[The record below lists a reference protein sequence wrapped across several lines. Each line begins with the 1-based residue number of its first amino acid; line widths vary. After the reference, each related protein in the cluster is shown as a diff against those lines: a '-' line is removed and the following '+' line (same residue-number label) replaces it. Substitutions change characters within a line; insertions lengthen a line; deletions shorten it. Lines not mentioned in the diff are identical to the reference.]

1 MQLRK
6 FGVMALAVA
15 MTACGSQSPAP
26 AAMPVVTIF
35 PTQVMA
41 TAAPQAA
48 PLPALAPATPTPAP
62 QKYTVKPNDTSW
74 DIAAMFHLSLDEL
87 TSANPGM
94 NPTLIHPGD
103 VLNIPVSGA
112 QVVMALPTPAGPHVD
127 ADADGLRL
135 RTAPSTS
142 ADVQRY
148 LLALTPLNV
157 FARSADSQWLEVA
170 VPDGTR
176 GWVKAQFVAQVSGL
190 AQLPSKTVTLPPTAA
205 AAAAASAIN
214 KTGISAGG
222 YAIPSYLSGFTENAR
237 QIYQRGLA
245 LGNNPRVFA
254 VIGDSNSASESYLRA
269 FDDGNYDLG
278 AYAALEPSVAYFR
291 GSFNHKSVA
300 AVIGYTALRL
310 LTPPRQPPAGC
321 SAGESL
327 VECEY
332 RLKKPSVAL
341 ILLGTND
348 AVEWRTFEENYRD
361 LVKLTIARGIVPVLM
376 TKGDALEWQKYGAS
390 LEYVNTIIK
399 NISREY
405 GVPLLDLRSQ
415 VLGLPN
421 GGLVSDGI
429 HFNTSPDGKSTYFTG
444 AHMNYGNTIRNLT
457 ALQALD
463 AVRKLILDGR

>member
-1 MQLRK
+1 
-6 FGVMALAVA
+6 MALAAA
-15 MTACGSQSPAP
+15 MTACGSQNAAP

-41 TAAPQAA
+41 TTPPQAA

-62 QKYTVKPNDTSW
+62 QKYTVKPNDTFW

-94 NPTLIHPGD
+94 NPVLIHPGQT
-103 VLNIPVSGA
+103 LIIPVSGA
-112 QVVMALPTPAGPHVD
+112 QVVMALPTPAGPHVG

-135 RTAPSTS
+135 RAAPSTQ

-148 LLALTPLNV
+148 LLALTPLSV
-157 FARSADSQWLEVA
+157 VARTQDSAWLEVA

-176 GWVKAQFVAQVSGL
+176 GWVAAQYVAQVSGL
-190 AQLPSKTVTLPPTAA
+190 AQLPSKTVSLPPTSAPSA
-205 AAAAASAIN
+205 SASAIN
-214 KTGISAGG
+214 KTGINAGA
-222 YAIPSYLSGFTENAR
+222 YSIPSYLSGFTENTR

-245 LGNNPRVFA
+245 LGNNPHVFA
-254 VIGDSNSASESYLRA
+254 VIGDSNSVSESYLRA
-269 FDDGNYDLG
+269 FDFDNYDLG
-278 AYAALEPSVAYFR
+278 AYAALEPSIAYFR

-310 LTPPRQPPAGC
+310 LTPPRNPPAGC
-321 SAGESL
+321 AAGEGL
-327 VECEY
+327 AECEY

-348 AVEWRTFEENYRD
+348 AVDWRTFEENYRD
-361 LVKLTIARGIVPVLM
+361 LVKLTISRGVVPVLI

-390 LEYVNTIIK
+390 LEYVNTIIR

-415 VLGLPN
+415 VVNLPN
-421 GGLVSDGI
+421 GGMVSDGI

-444 AHMNYGNTIRNLT
+444 SHLNYGNTVRNLT
-457 ALQALD
+457 SLAALD
-463 AVRKLILDGR
+463 AVRRLIIGN